1 MGAYFYMNGDKYV
14 GEFVDYKKEGKG
26 TFTWAN
32 GDSYCGYWQDD
43 EYHGKGILNK
53 DGVIKEGNWINGEL
67 KDK

>member
-1 MGAYFYMNGDKYV
+1 MNGDKYV

-32 GDSYCGYWQDD
+32 GDSYCGFWQDD
-43 EYHGKGILNK
+43 EFHGNGILNK

-67 KDK
+67 EDN